1 MLAGLHYNSDV
12 GGHEG
17 ALALELE
24 HTQET
29 DMATKTRKLTAT
41 EASKNARVALI
52 VKARVIEAKKKGR
65 SPKTRWWTPDL
76 VE

>member
-1 MLAGLHYNSDV
+1 
-12 GGHEG
+12 
-17 ALALELE
+17 
-24 HTQET
+24 
-29 DMATKTRKLTAT
+29 MARKTRKLTAT
-41 EASKNARVALI
+41 EASKNARVALM